1 MNPES
6 TQHSVLLLD
15 DDKFLLDM
23 YGMKFGREGFVVQTC
38 FSTRDALNVLRQGF
52 VPDVILFDLVMPGE
66 DGFAFLQTL
75 RKERLPGRPPQKAL
89 PQQTT
94 EPPKA
99 RIRRY
104 ASRAPS
110 RQCSKRMCSRRKTR
124 AVLRT
129 YFSRRSRKSA
139 SFRSKRWTLH
149 SRARM
154 VCVSAVTHISS
165 AEQSP

>member
-38 FSTRDALNVLRQGF
+38 FSTHDALNVLRQGF

-75 RKERLPGRPPQKAL
+75 RKERLPRPARQKPL
-89 PQQTT
+89 PQHKS
-94 EPPKA
+94 EPEK
-99 RIRRY
+99 
-104 ASRAPS
+104 
-110 RQCSKRMCSRRKTR
+110 RQ
-124 AVLRT
+124 
-129 YFSRRSRKSA
+129 
-139 SFRSKRWTLH
+139 
-149 SRARM
+149 
-154 VCVSAVTHISS
+154 
-165 AEQSP
+165 